1 MDWQIGTGLALDW
14 RIGNGLAQDWHGMD
28 TELTFDWRSE
38 WRWIDIGLALDW
50 HGIGIGLADW

>member
-28 TELTFDWRSE
+28 TELT
-38 WRWIDIGLALDW
+38 LDW
-50 HGIGIGLADW
+50 HWIGALSMRIGSS